1 MKLYTVTLI
10 HRSPKDSESGI
21 DCFLIANNEEQVY
34 DWLRDNR
41 CTGYKDQ
48 EKGSESY
55 DIESP
60 VSPWN
65 TIRSGLTFQEKI
77 IYYRGCAND
86 PDTDYE
92 DLYYGQTNWSW
103 NEGQELTEADL
114 SVLQRYLGDKL
125 VDGRGEQ

>member
-10 HRSPKDSESGI
+10 HYSPGDDESGI
-21 DCFLIANNEEQVY
+21 DCFLIADNDEQVY

-48 EKGSESY
+48 EEDSESY

-60 VSPWN
+60 DYPWN
-65 TIRSGLTFQEKI
+65 TIESGLTFQEKI

-103 NEGQELTEADL
+103 NEGQVLTEADL